1 MWSIVTDYFV
11 DLTRAS
17 NPLWFYY
24 PLCAVVAVVYK
35 ATKFDE
41 PGQIARAALH
51 FFVSV
56 TLGMLALGLVFYL
69 VARYL

>member
-1 MWSIVTDYFV
+1 MWQAIADFLAN
-11 DLTRAS
+11 LTRAS

-41 PGQIARAALH
+41 PRKIALTALH
-51 FFVSV
+51 FFAMVS
-56 TLGMLALGLVFYL
+56 LGMLALGLVFYIISR
-69 VARYL
+69 VF